1 MTDDLFA
8 SLGKLPVAG
17 ILIALIPPLTLWQKN
32 MNRLGYEH
40 ALPTIAVVLAAMV
53 LVTAAL
59 VLFLRSS
66 AQAGVMSGLASAF
79 LFYSVP
85 IAKPL
90 LGDAYAWCGVL
101 LLLLVAILA
110 ARQIPAGR
118 AAAVVNGKLNLLLI
132 PAASF
137 MFVTVCWNQWQL
149 ERSRPTLSEQF
160 APLEGRAGADAPDV
174 WHILFDRYASRDT
187 LARRYA
193 FDNRPFLD
201 QLRRRGFTVAEESYS
216 NYQRTGHSVS
226 ATLNGASLDRLAASM
241 QAHQTDWVP
250 IYRAISHNRAEQFFN
265 TNGYR
270 TVFAGNWWNPTQRLD
285 TDDTINPR
293 AVPELGRKLLD
304 ETAVGLAIREL
315 KLPFGDERAEHC
327 RRVKLEFARLE
338 NLARQPGR
346 KYVYAHFLVPHP
358 PFVFAADGRCRPVDE
373 AKASTRRDNYVA
385 QVQFANARVLRLIDA
400 IAAGPRPAVIVI
412 HSDEGPWP
420 EPYVGNEHSFGG
432 DPVRVAWTRLDP
444 DRLREKM
451 GILLAVRAPSG
462 PPKTMPD
469 SPVQIYP
476 AILRDHFGRR
486 QPLPPSRHEVF
497 VSDWRL
503 YTFRDVSR
511 SLMRTQDE

>member
-1 MTDDLFA
+1 MTDDLFEG
-8 SLGKLPVAG
+8 LGKLPLAG
-17 ILIALIPPLTLWQKN
+17 VLIALIPPLTLWQKN

-40 ALPTIAVVLAAMV
+40 ALPTIAAVVVAMV
-53 LVTAAL
+53 LVTTAL
-59 VLFLRSS
+59 LLLLRST
-66 AQAGVMSGLASAF
+66 AQAGVMAGLASAF

-90 LGDAYAWCGVL
+90 LGDTYAWCGVVAL
-101 LLLLVAILA
+101 LLLAIFA
-110 ARQIPAGR
+110 ARRIPAGR
-118 AAAVVNGKLNLLLI
+118 AAAIVNGKLNLLLI

-137 MFVTVCWNQWQL
+137 MIATVCWNQWQF
-149 ERSRPTLSEQF
+149 EKDRPSLSTLF
-160 APLEGRAGADAPDV
+160 DPFEGRAGTNAPDV
-174 WHILFDRYASRDT
+174 WHILFDRYASRET

-201 QLRRRGFTVAEESYS
+201 ELRKRGFTVAEGGYS

-226 ATLNGASLDRLAASM
+226 ATLNGSNLDRLAASM
-241 QAHQTDWVP
+241 QDHQTDWVP

-265 TNGYR
+265 GNGYR

-304 ETAVGLAIREL
+304 QTAVGLAIREL
-315 KLPFGDERAEHC
+315 RLPFGDERAEHC

-338 NLARQPGR
+338 NLAREPGR

-358 PFVFAADGRCRPVDE
+358 PFVFAADGRCRPVEE
-373 AKASTRRDNYVA
+373 AKGSTRRDNYVE
-385 QVQFANARVLRLIDA
+385 QVQFANARVLQLIDA

-432 DPVRVAWTRLDP
+432 DPVRVEWTKLDP

-451 GILLAVRAPSG
+451 GILLAVRSPSG
-462 PPKTMPD
+462 APKTMPD

-476 AILRDHFGRR
+476 AILKDHFEGG
-486 QPLPPSRHEVF
+486 QPLPPSSHEVF
-497 VSDWRL
+497 ESDRRL
-503 YTFRDVSR
+503 YTFHDVSR
-511 SLMRTQDE
+511 SLVPTQDE